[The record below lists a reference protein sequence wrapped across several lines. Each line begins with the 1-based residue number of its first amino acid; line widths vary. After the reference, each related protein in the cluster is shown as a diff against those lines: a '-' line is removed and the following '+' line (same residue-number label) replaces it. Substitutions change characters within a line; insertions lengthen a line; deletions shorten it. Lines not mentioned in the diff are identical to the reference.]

1 MFFQHTLN
9 SDFANTMHILETG
22 YYSFSNVSARSYAE
36 YNVKYSKEY
45 SATPYVIAFDS
56 AVKILL
62 IPSVGRRDNQGFT
75 LTVYN
80 PSDSQASGDV
90 RWFAVI

>member
-1 MFFQHTLN
+1 
-9 SDFANTMHILETG
+9 MHILETG
-22 YYSFSNVSARSYAE
+22 YYSFTNVPAKSYAE
-36 YNVKYSKEY
+36 YSVKYSKEY